1 MNKTAKILLTALA
14 ALVLAGAIGFM
25 ILYFNVNAIRFDY
38 VKAGMGVPSTN
49 SHVVYPFFG
58 NKLMLGESGA
68 MYSPPLGLGMKNI
81 RVYLA
86 VNDPISTYT
95 HWIIRQYE
103 GGVQITDYIVEN
115 DGKTLTVKLSG
126 TANNGGETIP
136 IEKVFIFDIENASL
150 DNLPTWTNR
159 TEADNDYFPG

>member
-1 MNKTAKILLTALA
+1 MNKTVKILLTALA

-38 VKAGMGVPSTN
+38 VEAGWHSPSTN
-49 SHVVYPFFG
+49 SNVVYPFFG
-58 NKLMLGESGA
+58 NKLMLGESGPV
-68 MYSPPLGLGMKNI
+68 YGPPLGLGMKNI

-95 HWIIRQYE
+95 HWISRQYE

-136 IEKVFIFDIENASL
+136 IEKVFIFDIENASF

-159 TEADNDYFPG
+159 TEADNEFYPV

>member
-38 VKAGMGVPSTN
+38 VESGLFSPST
-49 SHVVYPFFG
+49 SSKCLFPHFG
-58 NKLMLGESGA
+58 NKLMLDGPGSGYA
-68 MYSPPLGLGMKNI
+68 PPLGLGMKTLK
-81 RVYLA
+81 VYRQ
-86 VNDPISTYT
+86 VNGPLFAYAS
-95 HWIIRQYE
+95 WITFQD
-103 GGVQITDYIVEN
+103 GAQITDYTVEN

-126 TANNGGETIP
+126 TADNGTETIP
-136 IEKVFIFDIENASL
+136 IEKVFIFDIENAGL

-159 TEADNDYFPG
+159 TETDNEFCPV